1 MTDPGYCPRS
11 GVLSMTA
18 GVLTASLLAL
28 AGCATSAVN
37 AQWSDPQF
45 AGQPLRG
52 AKVLV
57 ACQAVDMTLRRVCA
71 DRSAAKLSALGAI
84 PLLAPDGGDAAPVDS
99 AALLQAAR
107 DAGAVAVLNTTVAPE
122 VAVAS
127 PGPSFG
133 IGIGGFGGGGYRS
146 GGGVGFGVS
155 APIGGCGLGGHRLR
169 RQCLADRRGQ
179 RPPHVER
186 ARHGAAVVGC
196 RPATDDAGDDPSR
209 FGASGGLLPGLSLRL
224 PRRR

>member
-1 MTDPGYCPRS
+1 
-11 GVLSMTA
+11 MTA
-18 GVLTASLLAL
+18 GVLAASLLAL

-155 APIGGCGLGGHRLR
+155 APIGGSGSVATGY
-169 RQCLADRRGQ
+169 
-179 RPPHVER
+179 
-186 ARHGAAVVGC
+186 GANASL
-196 RPATDDAGDDPSR
+196 TDV
-209 FGASGGLLPGLSLRL
+209 ASGRLMWSARATAPPSSDVGQQLTTLATILLDSARQAGFFPA
-224 PRRR
+224 

>member
-1 MTDPGYCPRS
+1 MTDSGHCPRS
-11 GVLSMTA
+11 RAVSMTA

-155 APIGGCGLGGHRLR
+155 APIGGSGSVATGY
-169 RQCLADRRGQ
+169 
-179 RPPHVER
+179 
-186 ARHGAAVVGC
+186 GANASL
-196 RPATDDAGDDPSR
+196 TDV
-209 FGASGGLLPGLSLRL
+209 ASGRLMWSARATAPPSSDVGQQLTTLATILLDSARQAGFFPA
-224 PRRR
+224 

>member
-1 MTDPGYCPRS
+1 MTNPGYCPRS

-155 APIGGCGLGGHRLR
+155 APIGGAGSVATGY
-169 RQCLADRRGQ
+169 
-179 RPPHVER
+179 
-186 ARHGAAVVGC
+186 GANASL
-196 RPATDDAGDDPSR
+196 TDV
-209 FGASGGLLPGLSLRL
+209 ASGRLMWSARATAPPSSDVGQQLTTLATILLDSARQAGFFPA
-224 PRRR
+224 

>member
-1 MTDPGYCPRS
+1 MTNPGHCPRS
-11 GVLSMTA
+11 GVISMTA

-155 APIGGCGLGGHRLR
+155 APIGGSGSVATGY
-169 RQCLADRRGQ
+169 
-179 RPPHVER
+179 
-186 ARHGAAVVGC
+186 GANASL
-196 RPATDDAGDDPSR
+196 TDV
-209 FGASGGLLPGLSLRL
+209 ASGRLMWSARATAPPSSDVGQQLTTLATILLDSARQAGFFPA
-224 PRRR
+224 